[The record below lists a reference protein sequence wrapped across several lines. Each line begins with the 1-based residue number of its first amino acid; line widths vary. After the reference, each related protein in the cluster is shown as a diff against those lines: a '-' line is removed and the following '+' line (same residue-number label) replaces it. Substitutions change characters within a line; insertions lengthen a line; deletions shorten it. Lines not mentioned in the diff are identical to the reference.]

1 VPPGETRLP
10 PIGRPIPG
18 TSVFILDQNLQPMP
32 LGAAGELCIGGEG
45 LARGYWNRP
54 KLNAEK
60 FIKNPFEQENGSC
73 LYRTGDLVRVLS
85 DGNLEYL
92 GRRDQQIKYHGFR
105 IEPNEIESELCNH
118 PNVSDATVIAKSD
131 KQRDTYLVA
140 YVVPA
145 LKEEFLVSKLRAF
158 LKLSLPE
165 YMIPS
170 IFLSID
176 SIPLT
181 PNGKLDR
188 RALPEPDK
196 QRPNLWSEYRMPRN
210 IVEKAIAGIWQEVL
224 NLEKVG
230 IHDNFFDLGGHSLLL
245 VQVHAKL
252 KEKFKLDLSLIE
264 LFNYPTV
271 SDLARYVMQEQ
282 LDSNFYNRV
291 SQRAEKQIKALNRRK
306 LFLMGSRTFYE

>member
-1 VPPGETRLP
+1 
-10 PIGRPIPG
+10 
-18 TSVFILDQNLQPMP
+18 
-32 LGAAGELCIGGEG
+32 
-45 LARGYWNRP
+45 
-54 KLNAEK
+54 
-60 FIKNPFEQENGSC
+60 
-73 LYRTGDLVRVLS
+73 
-85 DGNLEYL
+85 
-92 GRRDQQIKYHGFR
+92 
-105 IEPNEIESELCNH
+105 
-118 PNVSDATVIAKSD
+118 
-131 KQRDTYLVA
+131 
-140 YVVPA
+140 
-145 LKEEFLVSKLRAF
+145 
-158 LKLSLPE
+158 
-165 YMIPS
+165 MIPS
-170 IFLSID
+170 IFLTID

-210 IVEKAIAGIWQEVL
+210 VVEKAIAGIWQEVL

-252 KEKFKLDLSLIE
+252 KEKFKSDLSLIE

-271 SDLARYVMQEQ
+271 FDLARYVMQEQ
-282 LDSNFYNRV
+282 SDSNFYNRV